1 MNINE
6 QFPSKYLKSTDLRGE
21 VVTVK
26 IKDVIVEEIGTDR
39 KMVMYFVG
47 KDKGMVAN
55 KTNAHAI
62 GEAYG
67 EDTDQW
73 IGQPIE
79 IFSMK
84 VEFNGRMVDG
94 LRVRVPS
101 KRQASVNVAPNA
113 RDRAAKDWQAPAGG
127 PPPVDDFPDDGPEF

>member
-6 QFPSKYLKSTDLRGE
+6 QFPSKYLKSTDLKGD
-21 VVTVK
+21 VATVK
-26 IKDVIVEEIGTDR
+26 IKDVVVEEIGSDR
-39 KMVMYFVG
+39 KMVAYFAG
-47 KDKGMVAN
+47 KEKGMVIN
-55 KTNAHAI
+55 KTNAHTI

-67 EDTDQW
+67 QDTDEW

-101 KRQASVNVAPNA
+101 RRQSSGPAMAPNA
-113 RDRAAKDWQAPAGG
+113 RARAEATERESPAPDL
-127 PPPVDDFPDDGPEF
+127 DDDIPF